1 MAGELVKLKRGTK
14 ATMPTAKEAGSILI
28 ATDTGEAYVDNSSTE
43 RIQLKDSTKLPL
55 SGGTMTGPINMGAN
69 KVTSSS
75 TPSSGSDLTNKTYV
89 DKQIINVGTS
99 TLKAVK
105 ADTDTSDAI
114 TTSVSPTSTDV
125 TITVNHTEN
134 LGTGTAGTKY
144 GPSSAT
150 SVAFGGSFNVPNI
163 VADDYGHVTS
173 VGHVAITLP
182 KAPTVTISAGNAG
195 VTASGTTVSHV
206 THTAQSGGPTAN
218 ASPAHGGTF
227 VVPQVT
233 SDGYG
238 HVTAVTN
245 RTITLPA
252 APGSVGT
259 LSTPRAIDGVN
270 FNGSA
275 DINHYGSCSTAAA
288 TAAKTVALTG
298 FKLVTGAHV
307 YVKFTVTNTAANPT
321 LNVNS
326 TGAKA
331 IYYRGSAISSGY
343 LAANKTYEFIY
354 NGTQYEFVGD
364 INTNTTYSP
373 GTGLDLS
380 GTTFSLENS
389 GVSAGSYGPSA
400 NVSGTNG
407 TTINIPQITVDAK
420 GRVTSITNR
429 VLTNRDTNTTYGT
442 MQGATSSA
450 AGETGLVPAPA
461 AGAATRYLRSD
472 GTWQV
477 PPNTTYSNM
486 KGATASAAGSAGL
499 VPAPAA
505 GKQTSFLR
513 GDGTWVVPTNT
524 TYGIATTSANGLLRQ
539 LDGSTAHFMRGDG
552 TWATPPNTTYSA
564 FKGATTSAAGGSGL
578 VPAPAKGAATRY
590 LRSDGTWAVPPDTNT
605 TYSNMTGASSSAAG
619 EAGLVPAPSAGA
631 ATRYLRSDGTWAVPP
646 DTNTTYKAGTGLTL
660 SGTTF
665 SHANYNTTETIGPS
679 ANTSPAFGGT
689 FTVPQV
695 TTNAQG
701 HVTAMN
707 SRTITI
713 PQPKLTTS
721 VSDSSVQFRNIV
733 VLPKGTDPNS
743 VSCPVGTII
752 CVKE

>member
-69 KVTSSS
+69 KVTSSA

-89 DKQIINVGTS
+89 DRQVTNVGIS

-105 ADTDTSDAI
+105 ADTDTSEAI

-125 TITVNHTEN
+125 TVTINHTEN

-182 KAPTVTISAGNAG
+182 KAPTVTIKAGNAG

-275 DINHYGSCSTAAA
+275 DISHYGTCSTAAS
-288 TAAKTVALTG
+288 TAAKTVAVTNY
-298 FKLVTGAHV
+298 KLVTGGHV
-307 YVKFTVTNTAANPT
+307 YVKFTVTNSAANPT

-331 IYYRGSAISSGY
+331 IYYRGSAISAGY
-343 LAANKTYEFIY
+343 LAANRTYEFIY
-354 NGTQYEFVGD
+354 NGTQYELVGD
-364 INTNTTYSP
+364 IDTNTNTTYSA

-407 TTINIPQITVDAK
+407 TTVNIPQITVDAK
-420 GRVTSITNR
+420 GRVTSVVNR
-429 VLTNRDTNTTYGT
+429 VLTNKDTNTTY
-442 MQGATSSA
+442 SA
-450 AGETGLVPAPA
+450 
-461 AGAATRYLRSD
+461 
-472 GTWQV
+472 
-477 PPNTTYSNM
+477 M
-486 KGATASAAGSAGL
+486 KGATS
-499 VPAPAA
+499 
-505 GKQTSFLR
+505 
-513 GDGTWVVPTNT
+513 
-524 TYGIATTSANGLLRQ
+524 
-539 LDGSTAHFMRGDG
+539 
-552 TWATPPNTTYSA
+552 
-564 FKGATTSAAGGSGL
+564 SAAGGSGL
-578 VPAPAKGAATRY
+578 VPAPSAGASNRY

-605 TYSNMTGASSSAAG
+605 TYGNASTTSSGLMSAADKAKLNGIANNANNYSLPAATTSVMGGVKVGSNLTVSSGTISLTKANVVAALGYTPPTTNTTYSNFRGATSSAAG
-619 EAGLVPAPSAGA
+619 GSGLVPAPAAGA
-631 ATRYLRSDGTWAVPP
+631 QSKFLRGDGTWQSTP
-646 DTNTTYKAGTGLTL
+646 DTNTKYSAGTGLTL

-665 SHANYNTTETIGPS
+665 SHANYNTAETIGPS
-679 ANTSPAFGGT
+679 ANASPAFGGT

-695 TTNAQG
+695 TTNGQG

-707 SRTITI
+707 GRTITI
-713 PQPKLTTS
+713 PQPKLTTA
-721 VSDSSVQFRNIV
+721 VTDSSVQFRNIV
-733 VLPKGTDPNS
+733 VVAKGTDPNT

>member
-43 RIQLKDSTKLPL
+43 RVQLKDSTKLPL
-55 SGGTMTGPINMGAN
+55 SGGTMTGPISMGAN
-69 KVTSSS
+69 KITSSA

-89 DKQIINVGTS
+89 DTQVINVGTS
-99 TLKAVK
+99 TLKAIK
-105 ADTDTSDAI
+105 ATSDTTDAI
-114 TTSVSPTSTDV
+114 TTSVNPTSTDV
-125 TITVNHTEN
+125 TITVNHTDN

-150 SVAFGGSFNVPNI
+150 SVAFGGSFNVPN
-163 VADDYGHVTS
+163 VTADEYGHVTS

-182 KAPTVTISAGNAG
+182 AAPTVTIKAGNAG

-206 THTAQSGGPTAN
+206 THTAASGGPTAN
-218 ASPAHGGTF
+218 ASPSHGGTF

-233 SDGYG
+233 SDEYG
-238 HVTAVTN
+238 HVTGITN
-245 RTITLPA
+245 RTITLPS

-259 LSTPRAIDGVN
+259 LSTSRAIDGVN

-275 DINHYGSCSTAAA
+275 DISHYGTCSTAAS
-288 TAAKTVALTG
+288 TAAKTVAVTNY
-298 FKLVTGAHV
+298 KLVTGGHV
-307 YVKFTVTNTAANPT
+307 YVKFTVTNSAANPT

-331 IYYRGSAISSGY
+331 IYYRGSAISAGY
-343 LAANKTYEFIY
+343 LAANRTYEFIY
-354 NGTQYEFVGD
+354 NGTQYELVGD
-364 INTNTTYSP
+364 IDTNTNTTYSA

-389 GVSAGSYGPSA
+389 GVSAGSYGPTA

-407 TTINIPQITVDAK
+407 TTVNIPQITVDAK
-420 GRVTSITNR
+420 GRVTSVTNR
-429 VLTNRDTNTTYGT
+429 VLTNRDTNTTYSAMT
-442 MQGATSSA
+442 GATTSA
-450 AGETGLVPAPA
+450 AGSSGLVPAPSSGSA
-461 AGAATRYLRSD
+461 NRYLRSD
-472 GTWQV
+472 GTWAV
-477 PPNTTYSNM
+477 PPDTNTTYSAATTSSSGLMTAAMVSKLNGIEANANDYSLPAATTSVM
-486 KGATASAAGSAGL
+486 GGVKVGSNLTVSSGTISLTKSNVVAALGYTPPTTNTTYSVFEGATSSAAGGSGL

-513 GDGTWVVPTNT
+513 GDGTW
-524 TYGIATTSANGLLRQ
+524 Q
-539 LDGSTAHFMRGDG
+539 
-552 TWATPPNTTYSA
+552 TP
-564 FKGATTSAAGGSGL
+564 
-578 VPAPAKGAATRY
+578 
-590 LRSDGTWAVPPDTNT
+590 
-605 TYSNMTGASSSAAG
+605 
-619 EAGLVPAPSAGA
+619 
-631 ATRYLRSDGTWAVPP
+631 
-646 DTNTTYKAGTGLTL
+646 TNTTYKAGTGLSL

-665 SHANYNTTETIGPS
+665 NHANYNTAETIGPS

-707 SRTITI
+707 SRTITL

-721 VSDSSVQFRNIV
+721 VTDSAVQFRNIV
-733 VLPKGTDPNS
+733 VVAKGTDPNS

>member
-69 KVTSSS
+69 KVTSSA

-89 DKQIINVGTS
+89 DKQVTNVGIS

-105 ADTDTSDAI
+105 ADTDTAEAI

-125 TITVNHTEN
+125 TITINHTEN

-182 KAPTVTISAGNAG
+182 KAPTVTIKAGNAG

-233 SDGYG
+233 SDRYG

-275 DINHYGSCSTAAA
+275 DINHYGTCSTAAS
-288 TAAKTVALTG
+288 TAAKTVAVTNY
-298 FKLVTGAHV
+298 KLVTGGHV
-307 YVKFTVTNTAANPT
+307 YVKFTVTNSAANPT

-331 IYYRGSAISSGY
+331 IYYRGSAISAGY
-343 LAANKTYEFIY
+343 LAANRTYEFIY
-354 NGTQYEFVGD
+354 NGTQYELVGD
-364 INTNTTYSP
+364 IDTNTNTTYSA

-407 TTINIPQITVDAK
+407 TTVNIPQITVDAK
-420 GRVTSITNR
+420 GRVTSVVNR
-429 VLTNRDTNTTYGT
+429 VLTNRDTNTTY
-442 MQGATSSA
+442 SA
-450 AGETGLVPAPA
+450 
-461 AGAATRYLRSD
+461 
-472 GTWQV
+472 
-477 PPNTTYSNM
+477 M
-486 KGATASAAGSAGL
+486 KGATS
-499 VPAPAA
+499 
-505 GKQTSFLR
+505 
-513 GDGTWVVPTNT
+513 
-524 TYGIATTSANGLLRQ
+524 
-539 LDGSTAHFMRGDG
+539 
-552 TWATPPNTTYSA
+552 
-564 FKGATTSAAGGSGL
+564 SAAGGSGL
-578 VPAPAKGAATRY
+578 VPAPSAGASNRY

-605 TYSNMTGASSSAAG
+605 TYGNASTTSSGLMSAADKAKLNGIANNANNYSLPAATTSVMGGVKVGSNLTVSSGTISLTKANVVAALGYTPPTTNTTYSNFRGATSSAAG
-619 EAGLVPAPSAGA
+619 GSGLVPAPAAGA
-631 ATRYLRSDGTWAVPP
+631 QSKFLRGDGTWQSTP
-646 DTNTTYKAGTGLTL
+646 DTNTKYSAGTGLTL

-665 SHANYNTTETIGPS
+665 SHANYNTAETIGPS
-679 ANTSPAFGGT
+679 TNASPAFGGT

-695 TTNAQG
+695 TTNGQG

-707 SRTITI
+707 GRTITI
-713 PQPKLTTS
+713 PQPKLTTA
-721 VSDSSVQFRNIV
+721 VTDSSVQFRNIV
-733 VLPKGTDPNS
+733 VVAKGTDPKT

>member
-55 SGGTMTGPINMGAN
+55 SGGTMTGPISMGAN
-69 KVTSSS
+69 KVTSSA

-89 DKQIINVGTS
+89 DTQVVNVGTS

-105 ADTDTSDAI
+105 ADTNTSEAI

-125 TITVNHTEN
+125 TITVDHTEN

-144 GPSSAT
+144 GPASAT

-182 KAPTVTISAGNAG
+182 KAPTVTVTAGNAG

-245 RTITLPA
+245 RTITLPS

-275 DINHYGSCSTAAA
+275 DISHYGTCSTAAA
-288 TAAKTVALTG
+288 TAAKTVAVTNY
-298 FKLVTGAHV
+298 KLVTGGHV
-307 YVKFTVTNTAANPT
+307 YVKFTVTNSAANPT

-331 IYYRGSAISSGY
+331 IYYRGSAISAGY
-343 LAANKTYEFIY
+343 LAANRTYEFIY
-354 NGTQYEFVGD
+354 NGTQYELVGD
-364 INTNTTYSP
+364 IDTNTNTTYSA

-389 GVSAGSYGPSA
+389 GVDAGSYGPSA
-400 NVSGTNG
+400 DVSGTDG
-407 TTINIPQITVDAK
+407 STINIPQITVDAK
-420 GRVTSITNR
+420 GRVTSVVNR
-429 VLTNRDTNTTYGT
+429 VLTNRDTDTTYSA
-442 MQGATSSA
+442 MKGATSSA
-450 AGETGLVPAPA
+450 AGTAGLAPAPS
-461 AGAATRYLRSD
+461 AGA
-472 GTWQV
+472 
-477 PPNTTYSNM
+477 SN
-486 KGATASAAGSAGL
+486 
-499 VPAPAA
+499 
-505 GKQTSFLR
+505 
-513 GDGTWVVPTNT
+513 
-524 TYGIATTSANGLLRQ
+524 
-539 LDGSTAHFMRGDG
+539 
-552 TWATPPNTTYSA
+552 
-564 FKGATTSAAGGSGL
+564 
-578 VPAPAKGAATRY
+578 RY

-605 TYSNMTGASSSAAG
+605 TYGNATTSSAGLMSASDKAKLDG
-619 EAGLVPAPSAGA
+619 IEANANDYALPA
-631 ATRYLRSDGTWAVPP
+631 ATSSVMGGVKVGSNLTVSSGTISLTKANVVAALGYTPP
-646 DTNTTYKAGTGLTL
+646 TSDTNTTYRAGTGLSL

-665 SHANYNTTETIGPS
+665 NHANYNTAETIGPS

-733 VLPKGTDPNS
+733 VVAKGTDPKS

>member
-69 KVTSSS
+69 KVTSSA

-89 DKQIINVGTS
+89 DTQVVNVGTS

-105 ADTDTSDAI
+105 ADTNTSEAI

-125 TITVNHTEN
+125 TITVDHTEN

-144 GPSSAT
+144 GPSFAT

-195 VTASGTTVSHV
+195 VTASGTVVSHV
-206 THTAQSGGPTAN
+206 THTAQSGGPTGN
-218 ASPAHGGTF
+218 VSPEHGGTF
-227 VVPQVT
+227 VVPQVI

-245 RTITLPA
+245 RTITLPT
-252 APGSVGT
+252 APGSVGI
-259 LSTPRAIDGVN
+259 LANPRAIDGVN
-270 FNGSA
+270 FNGSE
-275 DINHYGSCSTAAA
+275 DISHYGTCSTAAS
-288 TAAKTVALTG
+288 TAAKTVAVTNY
-298 FKLVTGAHV
+298 KLVTGGHV
-307 YVKFTVTNTAANPT
+307 YVKFTVTNSASNPS
-321 LNVNS
+321 LNVNG

-331 IYYRGSAISSGY
+331 IYYRGSAISAGY
-343 LAANKTYEFIY
+343 LAANRTYEFIY
-354 NGTQYEFVGD
+354 NGTQYELVGD
-364 INTNTTYSP
+364 IDTNTNTTYSA

-389 GVSAGSYGPSA
+389 GVDAGSYGPSA
-400 NVSGTNG
+400 DVSGTNG
-407 TTINIPQITVDAK
+407 STINIPQITVDTK
-420 GRVTSITNR
+420 GRITSVVNR
-429 VLTNRDTNTTYGT
+429 VLTNRDTNTTYSA
-442 MQGATSSA
+442 MKGATSSA
-450 AGETGLVPAPA
+450 AGTAGLAPAPS
-461 AGAATRYLRSD
+461 AGA
-472 GTWQV
+472 
-477 PPNTTYSNM
+477 SN
-486 KGATASAAGSAGL
+486 
-499 VPAPAA
+499 
-505 GKQTSFLR
+505 
-513 GDGTWVVPTNT
+513 
-524 TYGIATTSANGLLRQ
+524 
-539 LDGSTAHFMRGDG
+539 
-552 TWATPPNTTYSA
+552 
-564 FKGATTSAAGGSGL
+564 
-578 VPAPAKGAATRY
+578 RY

-605 TYSNMTGASSSAAG
+605 TYGNATTSSAGLMTAAMVSKLNGIDDNANNYSLPAATSSVLGGVKIGSNITASSGTISLTKANVVAALG
-619 EAGLVPAPSAGA
+619 Y
-631 ATRYLRSDGTWAVPP
+631 TPP
-646 DTNTTYKAGTGLTL
+646 TTDTNTTYTAGTGLSL
-660 SGTTF
+660 SGTQF
-665 SHANYNTTETIGPS
+665 SHANYNTAETIGPS
-679 ANTSPAFGGT
+679 GNNSPAFGGT
-689 FTVPQV
+689 FVVPQV

-721 VSDSSVQFRNIV
+721 VADSAVQFRNIV
-733 VLPKGTDPNS
+733 VVAKGTDPTS
-743 VSCPVGTII
+743 VNCPVGTII

>member
-28 ATDTGEAYVDNSSTE
+28 ATDTGEAYVDNSSTQ

-69 KVTSSS
+69 KVTSSA

-89 DKQIINVGTS
+89 DKQVTNVGIS

-105 ADTDTSDAI
+105 ADTDTAEAI

-125 TITVNHTEN
+125 TVTINHTEN

-163 VADDYGHVTS
+163 IADDYGHVTS
-173 VGHVAITLP
+173 IGHVAITLP
-182 KAPTVTISAGNAG
+182 KAPTVTIKAGNAG

-259 LSTPRAIDGVN
+259 LSNARAIDGVN
-270 FNGSA
+270 FNGST
-275 DINHYGSCSTAAA
+275 DISHYGTCSTAAS
-288 TAAKTVALTG
+288 TAAKTVAVTNY
-298 FKLVTGAHV
+298 KLVTGGHV
-307 YVKFTVTNTAANPT
+307 YVKFTVTNSAANPT

-331 IYYRGSAISSGY
+331 IYYRGSAISAGY
-343 LAANKTYEFIY
+343 LAANRTYEFIY
-354 NGTQYEFVGD
+354 NGTQYELVGD
-364 INTNTTYSP
+364 IDTNTNTTYSA

-407 TTINIPQITVDAK
+407 TTVNIPQITVDAK
-420 GRVTSITNR
+420 GRVTSVVNR
-429 VLTNRDTNTTYGT
+429 VLTNKDTNTTY
-442 MQGATSSA
+442 SA
-450 AGETGLVPAPA
+450 
-461 AGAATRYLRSD
+461 
-472 GTWQV
+472 
-477 PPNTTYSNM
+477 M
-486 KGATASAAGSAGL
+486 KGATS
-499 VPAPAA
+499 
-505 GKQTSFLR
+505 
-513 GDGTWVVPTNT
+513 
-524 TYGIATTSANGLLRQ
+524 
-539 LDGSTAHFMRGDG
+539 
-552 TWATPPNTTYSA
+552 
-564 FKGATTSAAGGSGL
+564 SAAGGSGL
-578 VPAPAKGAATRY
+578 VPAPSAGASNRY

-605 TYSNMTGASSSAAG
+605 TYGAATTSSAGLMSAADKAKLNGIANNANNYSLPAATTSVMGGVKVGSNLTISSGTISLTKANVVAALGYTPPTTNTTYNNFRGATSSAAG
-619 EAGLVPAPSAGA
+619 GSGLVPAPAAGA
-631 ATRYLRSDGTWAVPP
+631 QSKFLRGDGTWQSTP
-646 DTNTTYKAGTGLTL
+646 DTNTKYSAGTGLTL

-665 SHANYNTTETIGPS
+665 SHANYNTAETIGPS
-679 ANTSPAFGGT
+679 TNASPAFGGT

-695 TTNAQG
+695 TTNGQG

-707 SRTITI
+707 GRTITI
-713 PQPKLTTS
+713 PQPKLTTA
-721 VSDSSVQFRNIV
+721 VTDSSVQFRNIV
-733 VLPKGTDPNS
+733 VVAKGTNPSS
-743 VSCPVGTII
+743 VNCPVGTII